1 MPKGPKG
8 EMRPANVTGCAVY
21 VAKIATGEIPE
32 ETKPTVPARAAG
44 GKRGGRARADRL
56 TPERRSEIARMA
68 AEARWGADRSVITC
82 AWYVHLTRQG

>member
-8 EMRPANVTGCAVY
+8 EMRPANVIGCAVH
-21 VAKIATGEIPE
+21 VAQIATGEIPE

-44 GKRGGRARADRL
+44 GKRGGVARADRL

-68 AEARWGADRSVITC
+68 AEARWGQIDR
-82 AWYVHLTRQG
+82 